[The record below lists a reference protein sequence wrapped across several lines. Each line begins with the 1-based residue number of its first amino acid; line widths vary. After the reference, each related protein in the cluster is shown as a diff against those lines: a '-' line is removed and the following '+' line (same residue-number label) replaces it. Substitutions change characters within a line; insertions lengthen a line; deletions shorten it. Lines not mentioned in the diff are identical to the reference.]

1 MVFLILLNS
10 FDDLPSQVRFLLAH
24 YLMGANMLS
33 AENGFASASAEDFR
47 Q

>member
-1 MVFLILLNS
+1 MVFLILLNR
-10 FDDLPSQVRFLLAH
+10 FDDLPSQVRLLLAH